1 MRQTPLLLT
10 ISFFFSVHGTALD
23 LNLKFLYYILTPQFL
38 VLHWV
43 RSKHMV
49 VNRVMRSINA
59 DDESRFFILL

>member
-10 ISFFFSVHGTALD
+10 ISFFFSVLGTALD
-23 LNLKFLYYILTPQFL
+23 LNLKFLYYISTPQFL

>member
-10 ISFFFSVHGTALD
+10 ISFFFSVHGTVLD

-59 DDESRFFILL
+59 DDESRFLILL